1 MTLLNEISYFQI
13 SMEIKSPQHELN
25 VLRQAQTAFKA
36 QNKLFE
42 NLIEM
47 VRSSSKQE
55 MLKTTMQ
62 KTLDVACELSGA
74 EKGSLFLLN
83 EEGVVTDSILT
94 RGEVPSEQ
102 RLSLIGS
109 VLDRGLA
116 GWVRKHFAIG
126 LIKDSKTDN
135 RWLSLPDEP
144 YAVRSA
150 LAVPILRHKWLFGI
164 LTLMHPAPGHF
175 TRESITMMQLTA
187 DQMALAIENA
197 QLYMKLDASYR
208 SLGKAKQS
216 IETYSKALDHELEQ
230 GRKIQ
235 KNFLPHQIP
244 HVPNCEIATYFH
256 PALQL
261 SGDFYDVFIL
271 PDHRVGLV
279 IADVSGKGV
288 GSALFMALL
297 RSLIRVFSGYAR
309 LQYSLESR
317 SQENSASL
325 KEPANITYADESNA
339 LNAVTLT
346 NEYIAHEHGDEGMFA
361 TLFFGIIDPLTGSLS
376 YVNGGHE
383 PLIIL
388 GADRIKNRLQPTGPA
403 VGMMP
408 GSRYKIRKV
417 QLESGDIL
425 FGYTDGVT
433 EARSPLDELYT
444 RRRFEESVVRYKV
457 STAAES
463 IENVKSSLFK
473 FIQNAPQADDITML
487 AIRFK

>member
-1 MTLLNEISYFQI
+1 METRSRSNELDTLRRAQKAF
-13 SMEIKSPQHELN
+13 
-25 VLRQAQTAFKA
+25 QAQ
-36 QNKLFE
+36 NNLFE

-83 EEGVVTDSILT
+83 EGGVVTDSILT
-94 RGEVPSEQ
+94 RGEVPSEE

-116 GWVRKHFAIG
+116 GWVRKHLEIG
-126 LIKDSKTDN
+126 LIKNSETDN

-144 YAVRSA
+144 YVVRSA

-164 LTLMHPAPGHF
+164 LTLMHPASGHF
-175 TRESITMMQLTA
+175 NQESIDMMQITA

-208 SLGKAKQS
+208 SLEKAKQS
-216 IETYSKALDHELEQ
+216 IETYSKALDLELEK

-235 KNFLPHQIP
+235 KDFLPHQIP

-279 IADVSGKGV
+279 LADVSGKGV

-317 SQENSASL
+317 SQENPAFL
-325 KEPANITYADESNA
+325 KGLANVPYADESNA
-339 LNAVTLT
+339 LNAVSLT

-361 TLFFGIIDPLTGSLS
+361 TLFFGIIDPLTGSLA

-383 PLIIL
+383 PLIVL
-388 GADRIKNRLQPTGPA
+388 STDGIKNRLQPTGPA

-408 GSRYKIRKV
+408 GSRYKIEKV

-433 EARSPLDELYT
+433 EARSPQDELYT
-444 RRRFEESVVRYKV
+444 RRRFEESVVKCKV

-463 IENVKSSLFK
+463 IENVRSNLFK

-487 AIRFK
+487 AIRYQA

>member
-1 MTLLNEISYFQI
+1 
-13 SMEIKSPQHELN
+13 MEIRSPQNELN
-25 VLRQAQTAFKA
+25 RLRQAQKAFKA
-36 QNKLFE
+36 QNRLFE

-47 VRSSSKQE
+47 VRSASKRE

-62 KTLDVACELSGA
+62 KTLDVACDLSGA

-94 RGEVPSEQ
+94 RGEVPSEE

-109 VLDRGLA
+109 VLERGLA
-116 GWVRKHFAIG
+116 GWVRKHLEIG
-126 LIKDSKTDN
+126 LIEDSETDN
-135 RWLSLPDEP
+135 RWLCLPDEP
-144 YAVRSA
+144 YVVRSA
-150 LAVPILRHKWLFGI
+150 LAVPILRHNWLFGI
-164 LTLMHPAPGHF
+164 LTLMHSEPRHF
-175 TRESITMMQLTA
+175 KQDSIDMMQLTA
-187 DQMALAIENA
+187 DQMALAIENV

-216 IETYSKALDHELEQ
+216 IEKYSKALDHELEQ

-244 HVPNCEIATYFH
+244 QVLNCEIATYFH

-261 SGDFYDVFIL
+261 SGDFYDIFIL
-271 PDHRVGLV
+271 PDQRTGLV

-309 LQYSLESR
+309 LQYSMEHSARETPVVLAKPASGAPHADKSNVLHAVSR
-317 SQENSASL
+317 
-325 KEPANITYADESNA
+325 
-339 LNAVTLT
+339 T

-361 TLFFGIIDPLTGSLS
+361 TLFFGIIDPLTGGLA

-383 PLIIL
+383 PLIVL
-388 GADRIKNRLQPTGPA
+388 NKDGIKHRLKPTGPA

-408 GSRYKIRKV
+408 GSYYKIETL
-417 QLESGDIL
+417 QLEPGDIL

-433 EARSPLDELYT
+433 EARSPQDSLYT
-444 RRRFEESVVRYKV
+444 RRRFEDAIV
-457 STAAES
+457 SCRLPTAAEC
-463 IENVKSSLFK
+463 IENVKTNLFE

-487 AIRFK
+487 AVRYK

>member
-1 MTLLNEISYFQI
+1 
-13 SMEIKSPQHELN
+13 MEIRSPQNELN
-25 VLRQAQTAFKA
+25 MLRRAQKASQA

-42 NLIEM
+42 NLIE
-47 VRSSSKQE
+47 VARSSSQQE

-62 KTLDVACELSGA
+62 KTLDVACDLSGA
-74 EKGSLFLLN
+74 KKGSLFLLN
-83 EEGVVTDSILT
+83 EVGVVTDSILT
-94 RGEVPSEQ
+94 RGEVPSKQ

-116 GWVRKHFAIG
+116 GWVREHLEIG
-126 LIKDSKTDN
+126 LIKDSRIDN

-144 YAVRSA
+144 YIVRSA
-150 LAVPILRHKWLFGI
+150 IAVPILRHKWLFGI
-164 LTLMHPAPGHF
+164 LTLMHPEPAHF
-175 TRESITMMQLTA
+175 DQGSIDMMQITA

-208 SLGKAKQS
+208 SLGKAKRS
-216 IETYSKALDHELEQ
+216 IERYSTALDLELEK

-235 KNFLPHQIP
+235 KDFLPHQIP
-244 HVPNCEIATYFH
+244 EAPNCEIATYFH

-297 RSLIRVFSGYAR
+297 RSLIRVFSGYTR
-309 LQYSLESR
+309 LQYSFESHF
-317 SQENSASL
+317 EETPGTL
-325 KEPANITYADESNA
+325 KDPADISDEDQANA
-339 LNAVTLT
+339 LDAVSLT

-388 GADRIKNRLQPTGPA
+388 SSDGIKNRLGPTGPA

-408 GSRYKIRKV
+408 GSRYHIKKV

-433 EARSPLDELYT
+433 EARSPRDELYT
-444 RRRFEESVVRYKV
+444 RRRFEESVVRCKLP
-457 STAAES
+457 TAAES
-463 IENVKSSLFK
+463 IENVKSNLFQ

-487 AIRFK
+487 AVCWG

>member
-1 MTLLNEISYFQI
+1 
-13 SMEIKSPQHELN
+13 MEILSPQNELN
-25 VLRQAQTAFKA
+25 RLRRAQKAFQAQ
-36 QNKLFE
+36 NRLFE

-62 KTLDVACELSGA
+62 KTLDLARDLSGA
-74 EKGSLFLLN
+74 KKGSLFLLN
-83 EEGVVTDSILT
+83 EKGVVTDSILT
-94 RGEVPSEQ
+94 RGEVPSQ
-102 RLSLIGS
+102 KRLSLIGN

-116 GWVRKHFAIG
+116 GWVRKHLEIG
-126 LIKDSKTDN
+126 LVKDSETDN
-135 RWLSLPDEP
+135 RWLSLPNEP
-144 YAVRSA
+144 YVVRSA

-175 TRESITMMQLTA
+175 NQDSIDMMQLTA

-197 QLYMKLDASYR
+197 QLYMKLNASYH
-208 SLGKAKQS
+208 SLERAKQS
-216 IETYSKALDHELEQ
+216 IETYSRALDHELEQ

-235 KNFLPHQIP
+235 KDFLPHQIP
-244 HVPNCEIATYFH
+244 QVPNCEIATYFH

-288 GSALFMALL
+288 GSALFMALQ

-317 SQENSASL
+317 SRENPAFLKSPTSA
-325 KEPANITYADESNA
+325 TGADESTA
-339 LNAVTLT
+339 LNAVSLT

-361 TLFFGIIDPLTGSLS
+361 TLFFGIIDPLTGTLS

-388 GADRIKNRLQPTGPA
+388 SKAGIKNRLQPTGPA

-408 GSRYKIRKV
+408 GSRYNIGHVK
-417 QLESGDIL
+417 LESGDIL
-425 FGYTDGVT
+425 FGCTDGVT
-433 EARSPLDELYT
+433 EARSPQDELYT
-444 RRRFEESVVRYKV
+444 RRRFEESVVRCNAP
-457 STAAES
+457 TASES
-463 IENVKSSLFK
+463 IETVKSDLFK

-487 AIRFK
+487 AIRYR

>member
-1 MTLLNEISYFQI
+1 MNADLI
-13 SMEIKSPQHELN
+13 SMEIKSPQNELN
-25 VLRQAQTAFKA
+25 VLRRAQTAFKA

-83 EEGVVTDSILT
+83 EAGVVTDSILT

-116 GWVRKHFAIG
+116 GWVRKHLETG
-126 LIKDSKTDN
+126 LIKDSETDD

-144 YAVRSA
+144 YVVRSA

-164 LTLMHPAPGHF
+164 LTLMHPAPQHF
-175 TRESITMMQLTA
+175 TQESIAMMQLTA

-244 HVPNCEIATYFH
+244 HVPNCEIARYFH

-317 SQENSASL
+317 SRENLS
-325 KEPANITYADESNA
+325 YADESNA
-339 LNAVTLT
+339 LNAVSLT

-388 GADRIKNRLQPTGPA
+388 NTDGIKNRLQPTGPA

-408 GSRYKIRKV
+408 GSRYKIGKV
-417 QLESGDIL
+417 QLLPGDIL

-433 EARSPLDELYT
+433 EARSPQDELYT
-444 RRRFEESVVRYKV
+444 RRRFEESVVRCKV
-457 STAAES
+457 STAADS
-463 IENVKSSLFK
+463 IENVKSNLFK

-487 AIRFK
+487 AIRFQ

>member
-1 MTLLNEISYFQI
+1 
-13 SMEIKSPQHELN
+13 MEIKSPQNELN
-25 VLRQAQTAFKA
+25 RLRRAQKAFQAQ
-36 QNKLFE
+36 NRLFE

-62 KTLDVACELSGA
+62 KTLDVACDLSGA

-83 EEGVVTDSILT
+83 EDGVVTDSILT

-116 GWVRKHFAIG
+116 GWVRKHLEIG
-126 LIKDSKTDN
+126 LIKNSETDD

-144 YAVRSA
+144 YLIRSA

-164 LTLMHPAPGHF
+164 LTLMHSAPGHF
-175 TRESITMMQLTA
+175 TQDSIDMMQLTA
-187 DQMALAIENA
+187 DQMALAIENT

-235 KNFLPHQIP
+235 KDFLPHQIP
-244 HVPNCEIATYFH
+244 QVPNCEISTYFH

-271 PDHRVGLV
+271 PDQRLGLV

-317 SQENSASL
+317 DRENPVLLSGQTDL
-325 KEPANITYADESNA
+325 TYAHESNA
-339 LNAVTLT
+339 LNAVSLT
-346 NEYIAHEHGDEGMFA
+346 SEYIAHEHGDEGMFA
-361 TLFFGIIDPLTGSLS
+361 TLFFGIINPLTGSLS

-388 GADRIKNRLQPTGPA
+388 STDGIKNRLKPTGPA
-403 VGMMP
+403 VGLMP
-408 GSRYKIRKV
+408 GARYKIEKV

-433 EARSPLDELYT
+433 EARSPQDKLYT
-444 RRRFEESVVRYKV
+444 RRRFEEAVVRYSV
-457 STAAES
+457 PTAAEC
-463 IENVKSSLFK
+463 IEKVTSNLFE

-487 AIRFK
+487 AIRYR

>member
-1 MTLLNEISYFQI
+1 
-13 SMEIKSPQHELN
+13 MEIISPQNELN
-25 VLRQAQTAFKA
+25 RLRRAQKAFQAQ
-36 QNKLFE
+36 NRLFE

-62 KTLDVACELSGA
+62 KTLDVACDLSGA

-94 RGEVPSEQ
+94 RGEVPSEE

-116 GWVRKHFAIG
+116 GWVRKHLEIG
-126 LIKDSKTDN
+126 LIKDSETDN

-144 YAVRSA
+144 YVVRSA
-150 LAVPILRHKWLFGI
+150 LAVPILRHDWLFGI
-164 LTLMHPAPGHF
+164 LTLMHQEPGHF
-175 TRESITMMQLTA
+175 NQESIDLMQITA

-208 SLGKAKQS
+208 SLGRAKQS

-244 HVPNCEIATYFH
+244 QVPNCEIATYFH

-317 SQENSASL
+317 RRENPAVL
-325 KEPANITYADESNA
+325 KDLADVTYADESNA
-339 LNAVTLT
+339 LNAVSLT

-388 GADRIKNRLQPTGPA
+388 STAGIKNRLHPTGPA

-408 GSRYKIRKV
+408 GSRYKIEKV

-433 EARSPLDELYT
+433 EARSPQDELYT
-444 RRRFEESVVRYKV
+444 RRRFEESVVGCDL

-463 IENVKSSLFK
+463 IETVQSNLFK

-487 AIRFK
+487 AIRYR

>member
-1 MTLLNEISYFQI
+1 MKIRTLQNELQKLKREKAAF
-13 SMEIKSPQHELN
+13 
-25 VLRQAQTAFKA
+25 QAQ
-36 QNKLFE
+36 NRLFE

-55 MLKTTMQ
+55 MLKATMQ

-94 RGEVPSEQ
+94 RGEVTTEKCL
-102 RLSLIGS
+102 RLIGS

-116 GWVRKHFAIG
+116 GWVREHLEIG
-126 LIKDSKTDN
+126 LVMDSETDD

-144 YAVRSA
+144 YIVRSA
-150 LAVPILRHKWLFGI
+150 IAVPILRHKWLFGI
-164 LTLMHPAPGHF
+164 LTLLHREPGHF
-175 TRESITMMQLTA
+175 DQASIDMMQITA

-197 QLYMKLDASYR
+197 QLYMKLGESYR
-208 SLGKAKQS
+208 SLENAKRS
-216 IETYSKALDHELEQ
+216 VEIYSKALDLELEK

-235 KNFLPHQIP
+235 KDFLPHQIP
-244 HVPNCEIATYFH
+244 HAPNCEIATYFH

-261 SGDFYDVFIL
+261 SGDFYDVILL
-271 PDHRVGLV
+271 PDNRLGLV

-297 RSLIRVFSGYAR
+297 RSLIRVFSGHAQ
-309 LQYSLESR
+309 LHGSLEYHSE
-317 SQENSASL
+317 ENPVTL
-325 KEPANITYADESNA
+325 KDLEGLKYADQSNA
-339 LNAVTLT
+339 LNAVSLT
-346 NEYIAHEHGDEGMFA
+346 NEYIAHEHGEEGMFA
-361 TLFFGIIDPLTGSLS
+361 TLFFGIIDPLTGALS

-383 PLIIL
+383 PLIIKD
-388 GADRIKNRLQPTGPA
+388 AQKIKSRLDPTGPA

-408 GSRYKIRKV
+408 GTHYKIEKI
-417 QLESGDIL
+417 QLEPGDIL

-433 EARSPLDELYT
+433 EARSPEDELYT
-444 RRRFEESVVRYKV
+444 RKRFEESVVTCNLP
-457 STAAES
+457 TAAES
-463 IENVKSSLFK
+463 IEKVKSNLFE

-487 AIRFK
+487 AIRWG

>member
-1 MTLLNEISYFQI
+1 
-13 SMEIKSPQHELN
+13 MEILSPQNELN
-25 VLRQAQTAFKA
+25 RLRRSQKAFQAQ
-36 QNKLFE
+36 NRLFE

-47 VRSSSKQE
+47 VRSASKQE

-62 KTLDVACELSGA
+62 KTLDLARDLSGA
-74 EKGSLFLLN
+74 KKGSLFLLN

-94 RGEVPSEQ
+94 RGEVPSEK
-102 RLSLIGS
+102 RLSLIGN

-116 GWVRKHFAIG
+116 GWVRKHLEIG
-126 LIKDSKTDN
+126 LVKDSKTDN
-135 RWLSLPDEP
+135 RWLSLPNEP
-144 YAVRSA
+144 YVVRSV

-175 TRESITMMQLTA
+175 NQDSIDMMQLTA

-216 IETYSKALDHELEQ
+216 IETYSRALDHELEQ

-235 KNFLPHQIP
+235 KDFLPHQIP
-244 HVPNCEIATYFH
+244 QVPNCEIATYFH

-288 GSALFMALL
+288 GSALFMALQ

-317 SQENSASL
+317 SRENPAFL
-325 KEPANITYADESNA
+325 KSQANATGANESNA
-339 LNAVTLT
+339 LNAVSLT

-361 TLFFGIIDPLTGSLS
+361 TLFFGIIDPLTGALS

-388 GADRIKNRLQPTGPA
+388 SKTGIKNRLQPTGPA

-408 GSRYKIRKV
+408 GSRYKIGKV

-433 EARSPLDELYT
+433 EARSPQDELYT
-444 RRRFEESVVRYKV
+444 RRRFEESVVRCNV
-457 STAAES
+457 PTAAES
-463 IENVKSSLFK
+463 IETVKSDLFK

-487 AIRFK
+487 AIRYR

>member
-1 MTLLNEISYFQI
+1 
-13 SMEIKSPQHELN
+13 MEIKSLQNELN
-25 VLRQAQTAFKA
+25 ILRRAQTAFKA

-62 KTLDVACELSGA
+62 KTLDVACDLSGA

-83 EEGVVTDSILT
+83 EDGVVTDSILT
-94 RGEVPSEQ
+94 RGEVPSKE

-116 GWVRKHFAIG
+116 GWVREHLEIG
-126 LIKDSKTDN
+126 LIKNSETDD

-144 YAVRSA
+144 YMIRSA

-164 LTLMHPAPGHF
+164 LTLMHPDPGHF
-175 TRESITMMQLTA
+175 NQESIDMMQITA

-208 SLGKAKQS
+208 SLGKAKKS
-216 IETYSKALDHELEQ
+216 IETYSRALDLELEK

-235 KNFLPHQIP
+235 KDFLPHQIP

-297 RSLIRVFSGYAR
+297 RSLVRVFSGYAR

-317 SQENSASL
+317 SREKPAFL
-325 KEPANITYADESNA
+325 KGLANLSYAEESSA
-339 LNAVTLT
+339 LNAVSLT

-388 GADRIKNRLQPTGPA
+388 STDGIKNRLQPTGPA

-408 GSRYKIRKV
+408 GSRYKIEKV

-433 EARSPLDELYT
+433 EARSPQDELYT
-444 RRRFEESVVRYKV
+444 RRRFEESVVRYDV

-463 IENVKSSLFK
+463 IENVKSNLFK

-487 AIRFK
+487 AIRYQ

>member
-1 MTLLNEISYFQI
+1 MR
-13 SMEIKSPQHELN
+13 MEIRSPQNELN
-25 VLRQAQTAFKA
+25 KLRQAQKAFRA
-36 QNKLFE
+36 QNRLFE

-47 VRSSSKQE
+47 VRSASKRE

-62 KTLDVACELSGA
+62 KTLDVACDLSRA

-94 RGEVPSEQ
+94 RGEVPSEE

-109 VLDRGLA
+109 VLERGLA
-116 GWVRKHFAIG
+116 GWVRKHLEIG
-126 LIKDSKTDN
+126 LIEDSKTDN

-144 YAVRSA
+144 YVVRSA
-150 LAVPILRHKWLFGI
+150 LAVPILRHNWLFGI
-164 LTLMHPAPGHF
+164 LTLMHSEPGHF
-175 TRESITMMQLTA
+175 KQDSIDMMQLTA
-187 DQMALAIENA
+187 DQMALAIENVK
-197 QLYMKLDASYR
+197 LYMKLDASYR

-216 IETYSKALDHELEQ
+216 IERYSRALDHELEQ

-235 KNFLPHQIP
+235 KDFLPHRIP
-244 HVPNCEIATYFH
+244 QVPDCEIATYFH

-309 LQYSLESR
+309 LQYSIEQRGRETPAVLTD
-317 SQENSASL
+317 
-325 KEPANITYADESNA
+325 PANVPYADESNV
-339 LNAVTLT
+339 LNAVSLT
-346 NEYIAHEHGDEGMFA
+346 SEYIAHEHGDEGMFA
-361 TLFFGIIDPLTGSLS
+361 TLFFGIIDPLTGSLA

-383 PLIIL
+383 PLIVL
-388 GADRIKNRLQPTGPA
+388 SKDGIKHRLKPTGPA

-408 GSRYKIRKV
+408 GSYYKIETV
-417 QLESGDIL
+417 QLEPGDIL

-433 EARSPLDELYT
+433 EARSPQDSLYT
-444 RRRFEESVVRYKV
+444 RRRFEDAVVSFRLP
-457 STAAES
+457 TAVEC
-463 IENVKSSLFK
+463 IENVKSDLFA

-487 AIRFK
+487 AVRYK

>member
-1 MTLLNEISYFQI
+1 
-13 SMEIKSPQHELN
+13 MEIITPQNELN
-25 VLRQAQTAFKA
+25 RLRRAQTAFKA
-36 QNKLFE
+36 QNRLFE

-62 KTLDVACELSGA
+62 KTLDVARDLSGA

-116 GWVRKHFAIG
+116 GWVRKHLEIG
-126 LIKDSKTDN
+126 LIKDSETDN

-144 YAVRSA
+144 YVVRSA

-164 LTLMHPAPGHF
+164 LTLMHPESGHF
-175 TRESITMMQLTA
+175 TQESIAMMQLTA

-317 SQENSASL
+317 SQEKSANLKSL
-325 KEPANITYADESNA
+325 ANVTYADESSV
-339 LNAVTLT
+339 LNAVSLT
-346 NEYIAHEHGDEGMFA
+346 NEYIAYEHGDEGMFA
-361 TLFFGIIDPLTGSLS
+361 TLFFGIVDPLTGLLS

-388 GADRIKNRLQPTGPA
+388 STDGIKSRLQPTGPA
-403 VGMMP
+403 VGMLP
-408 GSRYKIRKV
+408 GSRYKIEKV
-417 QLESGDIL
+417 QLESGDIM

-433 EARSPLDELYT
+433 EARSPQDELYT
-444 RRRFEESVVRYKV
+444 RRRFEESVVRCKV

-463 IENVKSSLFK
+463 IKNVKSNLFR

-487 AIRFK
+487 AIRFR